1 MTAKKRWTAAGRKR
15 TAAGKR
21 WAAAV
26 LAAAVLGC
34 SSCSVDS
41 GCGSRNQGQSAGET
55 LLSAGELVVYC
66 SHPQDFIDP
75 IVSEFEARTGIPV
88 LVCSGG
94 TGDLLE
100 RVAQGEEPRCDIFWG
115 GSLSIT
121 SPRQELFASYVS
133 ANEGQV
139 RKEFQNREGNMTR
152 FTDVP
157 SVIMVNTNLIGD
169 IPVEGYGDLLNPE
182 LKGRIAMCDPAA
194 SSSAWEH
201 LINMLY
207 AMGDGDPEQGWDYVE
222 QFCENLDGKL
232 LDRSSQVYEGVAG
245 GQYAVGLTFEEGGA
259 RYVMAGEP
267 VRLVY
272 MEEGVLS
279 TPDVVC
285 IAKEA
290 LHQEEARRFVDFVTG
305 WDAQS
310 VIAGTLNR
318 RSVREDVD
326 EPEGLPDKGAFPAV
340 ESSLELVTGRR
351 EQWLERF
358 AEIYQ
363 KGLLK

>member
-1 MTAKKRWTAAGRKR
+1 MTTGRGR
-15 TAAGKR
+15 GTSR
-21 WAAAV
+21 FLQV
-26 LAAAVLGC
+26 FLTAAVLGAAAAG
-34 SSCSVDS
+34 VS
-41 GCGSRNQGQSAGET
+41 GCGSGKQELAVRET
-55 LLSAGELVVYC
+55 VLPERELVVYC
-66 SHPQDFIDP
+66 PHPQDFIDP
-75 IVSEFEARTGIPV
+75 IVSEFEAQTGISV

-94 TGDLLE
+94 TGELLDQ
-100 RVAQGEEPRCDIFWG
+100 VAQGQEPLCDIFWG

-121 SPRQELFASYVS
+121 SPRRDLFAPYTS
-133 ANEGQV
+133 ANEGLV
-139 RKEFQNREGNMTR
+139 REEFQNREGNMTR

-157 SVIMVNTNLIGD
+157 SVIMVNTNLTED
-169 IPVEGYGDLLNPE
+169 IPVKGYEDLLNPK
-182 LKGRIAMCDPAA
+182 LKGRIAMCDPSA

-222 QFCENLDGKL
+222 RFCENLDGTL
-232 LDRSSQVYEGVAG
+232 LERSAQVYEGVAS

-259 RYVMAGEP
+259 RYVKTGGP

-285 IAKEA
+285 VAKNA
-290 LHQEEARRFVDFVTG
+290 PHPEEAGTFVDFVTG

-310 VIAGTLNR
+310 IIAGTLNR
-318 RSVREDVD
+318 RSVRTDVD
-326 EPEGLPDKGAFPAV
+326 EPEGLPDKSSFPSI

-351 EQWLERF
+351 EEWLERF
-358 AEIYQ
+358 AEIYE
-363 KGLLK
+363 KELSE